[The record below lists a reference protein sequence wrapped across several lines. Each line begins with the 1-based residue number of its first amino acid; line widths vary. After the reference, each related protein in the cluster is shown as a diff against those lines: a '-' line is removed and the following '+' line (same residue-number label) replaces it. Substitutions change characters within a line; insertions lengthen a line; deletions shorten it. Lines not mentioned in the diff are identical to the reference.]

1 MVPTFRLVASS
12 ARIAAKRLNR
22 TSLTIHGLLEL
33 WAMETPDKIALQDS
47 DGSLTY
53 AQWHRASEH
62 LACRLQ
68 TAGVEKGTLVG
79 VQVDRTCGL
88 PVAFTAISK
97 VGARFL
103 GLNPSWLSEDREMV
117 FTRWNKR
124 FILCWEGMEIE
135 GWKAASTLLPFGR
148 SDLFSPALS
157 PRGVTRVDT
166 FDEFYMNVTSG
177 STGLP
182 KVAVTSHRELLINTA
197 SVCEDLGL
205 TVDDVLMSL
214 FGVIGHPH
222 EIFMRSLYLGAT
234 AVLEPSVYPRQHI
247 QMIREHKVTFLMGLP
262 PQLDALSRLSSREDA
277 DVSSLRIIETGGM
290 RITDRF
296 LSAFEERT
304 GKKVT
309 PVWGSTETSGVV
321 LIGDPGVTGFSS
333 VAFGYSVQLRND
345 LGVVDGNGR
354 GELWIAG
361 EGIVNRYLGE
371 RSDSSEILVDG
382 WYRTGDIFNRRNHRL
397 YFTGRRG
404 GLIKASGLKVYPSEV
419 ELAILKHPSVRD
431 VCVVGKDFPGRGEA
445 PVAYIVL
452 PGDIELT
459 KHELR
464 SFLSGILEDFKM
476 PRKYFFSNSLPRTTS
491 GKLDRA
497 RIARQDIA
505 PDYRAELLRLDV
517 DLVKLLNTRADLME
531 KIDAGYN
538 PNWVEE
544 QINNAMGHNPG
555 PLSDSSVRE
564 VIRSLMNNLGRG

>member
-1 MVPTFRLVASS
+1 MPTFPQTASS
-12 ARIAAKRLNR
+12 VPIAAKRLNR
-22 TSLTIHGLLEL
+22 TILTIHGLLEK
-33 WAMETPDKIALQDS
+33 WAMETPDKIALLDS
-47 DGSLTY
+47 ESSLTF

-62 LACRLQ
+62 LASRLQ

-88 PVAFTAISK
+88 PVAFTAVSK

-117 FTRWNKR
+117 FTRWDKR

-135 GWKAASTLLPFGR
+135 GWKASTLLPFGR
-148 SDLFSPALS
+148 SDIDSPALS
-157 PRGVTRVDT
+157 PKGSPRVDT

-197 SVCEDLGL
+197 SVCENLEL
-205 TVDDVLMSL
+205 TGEDVLMSL

-222 EIFMRSLYLGAT
+222 EIFMRGLYLGAAT
-234 AVLEPSVYPRQHI
+234 VLEPSVYPRQHI
-247 QMIREHKVTFLMGLP
+247 HMIREHSVTFLMGLP
-262 PQLDALSRLSSREDA
+262 PQLDALSRLASREDA
-277 DVSSLRIIETGGM
+277 DVSSLRIVETGGM
-290 RITDRF
+290 RVTDRF
-296 LSAFEERT
+296 LSSFEERT
-304 GKKVT
+304 GEKVT

-321 LIGDPGVTGFSS
+321 LIGDPGMVGFSS
-333 VAFGYSVQLRND
+333 VVFGYSVQLRD
-345 LGVVDGNGR
+345 DEVVVEENGR
-354 GELWIAG
+354 GEMWISG

-371 RSDSSEILVDG
+371 RSDSSEILIDG
-382 WYRTGDIFNRRNHRL
+382 WYRTGDIFTRRNDRL

-431 VCVVGKDFPGRGEA
+431 VCVVGKDLPGRGEA
-445 PVAYIVL
+445 PVAYVVI
-452 PGDIELT
+452 PGGVELS
-459 KHELR
+459 KHDLR
-464 SFLSGILEDFKM
+464 NFLSEYLEDFKT
-476 PRKYFFSNSLPRTTS
+476 PRKYFFSNSLPRTHS

-517 DLVKLLNTRADLME
+517 DLVKLLNSRADLMD

-555 PLSDSSVRE
+555 PLSDSIVRE
-564 VIRSLMNNLGRG
+564 VIRSIMNNLGRG

>member
-1 MVPTFRLVASS
+1 MVPTFQQAASS
-12 ARIAAKRLNR
+12 APIAAKRLNR
-22 TSLTIHGLLEL
+22 TTLTIHGLLEK
-33 WAMETPDKIALQDS
+33 WAMETPDKIALHDS
-47 DGSLTY
+47 DSSLTY

-62 LACRLQ
+62 LASRLQ

-88 PVAFTAISK
+88 PVAFTAVSK

-124 FILCWEGMEIE
+124 FILCWEGMETE
-135 GWKAASTLLPFGR
+135 GWKASTLLHFGR
-148 SDLFSPALS
+148 SDISSPALFLQGS
-157 PRGVTRVDT
+157 SRVDT

-182 KVAVTSHRELLINTA
+182 KVAVTSHREIIINTA
-197 SVCEDLGL
+197 AVCENLEL
-205 TVDDVLMSL
+205 TDSDVLMSL

-222 EIFMRSLYLGAT
+222 EIFMRGLYLGAT
-234 AVLEPSVYPRQHI
+234 TVLDPSVYPRQHI
-247 QMIREHKVTFLMGLP
+247 KLIGKHEVSFLMGLP
-262 PQLDALSRLSSREDA
+262 PQLDALSRLARRDDA
-277 DVSSLRIIETGGM
+277 DVSSLRIVEAGGM
-290 RITDRF
+290 RVTDRF
-296 LSAFEERT
+296 LSSFEERT
-304 GKKVT
+304 GEKVT

-321 LIGDPGVTGFSS
+321 LIGDPGITGFSS
-333 VAFGYSVQLRND
+333 VAFGYSVQLRD
-345 LGVVDGNGR
+345 DDSEIVEDNGK
-354 GELWIAG
+354 GELWISG

-371 RSDSSEILVDG
+371 RLDSSEILVDG
-382 WYRTGDIFNRRNHRL
+382 WYRTGDIFTRRNGRL

-419 ELAILKHPSVRD
+419 ELAILKHPLVRD
-431 VCVVGKDFPGRGEA
+431 VCVVGKNFPGRGEA
-445 PVAYIVL
+445 PVAYVAV
-452 PGDIELT
+452 PSGVELT
-459 KHELR
+459 RHELR
-464 SFLSGILEDFKM
+464 EFLSDILEDFKM
-476 PRKYFFSNSLPRTTS
+476 PRKYFFSNSLPRTAT

-517 DLVKLLNTRADLME
+517 DLVKFLNTRADLME
-531 KIDAGYN
+531 RIDAGYN

-555 PLSDSSVRE
+555 PLSDSSIRE
-564 VIRSLMNNLGRG
+564 VIRSIMNHLGRT

>member
-1 MVPTFRLVASS
+1 M
-12 ARIAAKRLNR
+12 AKRLNR
-22 TSLTIHGLLEL
+22 TILTIHGLLEQ

-47 DGSLTY
+47 ESSLTF

-62 LACRLQ
+62 LAGRLQ

-79 VQVDRTCGL
+79 VQVGRTCGL

-97 VGARFL
+97 AGARFL
-103 GLNPSWLSEDREMV
+103 GLNPGWLSEDREMV

-124 FILCWEGMEIE
+124 FILCWEGMEID
-135 GWKAASTLLPFGR
+135 GWKASTLLPFGR
-148 SDLFSPALS
+148 SDINSPALS
-157 PRGVTRVDT
+157 PQGSPRIDT

-182 KVAVTSHRELLINTA
+182 KVAVTTHRELLINTA
-197 SVCEDLGL
+197 SVCEDLEL
-205 TVDDVLMSL
+205 TGDDVLMSL

-222 EIFMRSLYLGAT
+222 EIFMRGLYLGAT
-234 AVLEPSVYPRQHI
+234 TVLEPSVYPRQHI
-247 QMIREHKVTFLMGLP
+247 HMISKHKVTFLMGLP
-262 PQLDALSRLSSREDA
+262 PQLDALSRLASREDA
-277 DVSSLRIIETGGM
+277 DVSSLRIVETGGM
-290 RITDRF
+290 RVTERF
-296 LSAFEERT
+296 LSAFKERT
-304 GKKVT
+304 GEKVT

-321 LIGDPGVTGFSS
+321 LIGDPGVVGYSS
-333 VAFGYSVQLRND
+333 VAFGYSVQLRD
-345 LGVVDGNGR
+345 ESAVVEGNGR

-371 RSDSSEILVDG
+371 RSDSSEILIDG
-382 WYRTGDIFNRRNHRL
+382 WYRTGDIFTRRSGRL

-445 PVAYIVL
+445 PVAYVVL
-452 PGDIELT
+452 PGGVELT
-459 KHELR
+459 KHDLR
-464 SFLSGILEDFKM
+464 NFLLDILEDFKM
-476 PRKYFFSNSLPRTTS
+476 PRKYFFSNSLPRTAS

-517 DLVKLLNTRADLME
+517 DLVKLLNSRANIME
-531 KIDAGYN
+531 RIDAGYN

-564 VIRSLMNNLGRG
+564 VIRSIMNNLGRG

>member
-1 MVPTFRLVASS
+1 MPIFLPTPSS
-12 ARIAAKRLNR
+12 APIVAKRLNR
-22 TSLTIHGLLEL
+22 TSLTIHGLLEQ
-33 WAMETPDKIALQDS
+33 WAMEIPDKLALL
-47 DGSLTY
+47 DGNTSLTY

-62 LACRLQ
+62 LASRLQ

-79 VQVDRTCGL
+79 VQVDRSCGL

-103 GLNPSWLSEDREMV
+103 VLNPSWLSEDREMV

-124 FILCWEGMEIE
+124 FILCWEGMEID
-135 GWKAASTLLPFGR
+135 GWKASTLLPFGR
-148 SDLFSPALS
+148 SDIVSPALS
-157 PRGVTRVDT
+157 PQGSPRVDI

-197 SVCEDLGL
+197 SVCENLGL
-205 TVDDVLMSL
+205 TFDDVLMSL

-222 EIFMRSLYLGAT
+222 EIFMRGLYLGAT
-234 AVLEPSVYPRQHI
+234 TVLEPSVYPRQHI
-247 QMIREHKVTFLMGLP
+247 TMITGNRVTFLMGLP
-262 PQLDALSRLSSREDA
+262 PQLDSLSRLASREDA
-277 DVSSLRIIETGGM
+277 DVSTLRIVETGGM
-290 RITDRF
+290 RVTER
-296 LSAFEERT
+296 LLNTFEERT
-304 GKKVT
+304 GEKIT

-321 LIGDPGVTGFSS
+321 LIGEPGVIGFSS

-345 LGVVDGNGR
+345 EGIVEGNGR
-354 GELWIAG
+354 GEMWISG

-371 RSDSSEILVDG
+371 RSDSSEILIDG
-382 WYRTGDIFNRRNHRL
+382 WYRTGDIFTRRNDRL

-452 PGDIELT
+452 PGGIELN
-459 KHELR
+459 KHEMR
-464 SFLSGILEDFKM
+464 TFLSDILEDFKM
-476 PRKYFFSNSLPRTTS
+476 PRKYFFSNSLPRTSS

-531 KIDAGYN
+531 KVDAGYN

-564 VIRSLMNNLGRG
+564 VIRSIMNNLGRV

>member
-1 MVPTFRLVASS
+1 MVPTFRPAASS
-12 ARIAAKRLNR
+12 VPIAAKRLNR
-22 TSLTIHGLLEL
+22 TSVTIHGLLEQ
-33 WAMETPDKIALQDS
+33 WAKDTPDKIALLDGDS
-47 DGSLTY
+47 SLTY

-62 LACRLQ
+62 LASRLQ

-79 VQVDRTCGL
+79 VQVDRSCGL

-103 GLNPSWLSEDREMV
+103 VLNPSWLSEDREMV

-124 FILCWEGMEIE
+124 FILCWEGMEID
-135 GWKAASTLLPFGR
+135 GWKAGTLLPFGR
-148 SDLFSPALS
+148 SDIVSPALS
-157 PRGVTRVDT
+157 PNGSPPVDT

-205 TVDDVLMSL
+205 DTDDVLMSL

-222 EIFMRSLYLGAT
+222 EIIMRGLYLGAT
-234 AVLEPSVYPRQHI
+234 TVLEPSVYPRQHI
-247 QMIREHKVTFLMGLP
+247 HMISENRVTFLMGLP
-262 PQLDALSRLSSREDA
+262 PQLDALSRLASREDA
-277 DVSSLRIIETGGM
+277 DISSLRIVETGGM
-290 RITDRF
+290 RITER
-296 LSAFEERT
+296 LLTTFEERT
-304 GKKVT
+304 GKKII

-321 LIGDPGVTGFSS
+321 LIGDPGIIGFSS
-333 VAFGYSVQLRND
+333 VVFGYSVQLRND
-345 LGVVDGNGR
+345 EGVVEGNGR

-382 WYRTGDIFNRRNHRL
+382 WYRTGDIFTRRNERL

-419 ELAILKHPSVRD
+419 ELAILKHPSILD

-452 PGDIELT
+452 PGGVELN

-464 SFLSGILEDFKM
+464 TFLSDILEDFKM
-476 PRKYFFSNSLPRTTS
+476 PRKYFFSNSLPRTST

-531 KIDAGYN
+531 KVDAGYN

-555 PLSDSSVRE
+555 PLSDSIVRE
-564 VIRSLMNNLGRG
+564 VIRSIMNNLGRV

>member
-1 MVPTFRLVASS
+1 MVPKYQLAVNS
-12 ARIAAKRLNR
+12 AQIAAKRLNR
-22 TSLTIHGLLEL
+22 TILTIHGLLEM
-33 WAMETPDKIALQDS
+33 WAMETPDKVALIDS
-47 DGSLTY
+47 DCTLTY

-62 LACRLQ
+62 LAARLQ

-79 VQVDRTCGL
+79 VQVGRTCGL

-97 VGARFL
+97 VGARFI
-103 GLNPSWLSEDREMV
+103 GLNPSWLSEDRKMV
-117 FTRWNKR
+117 FTRWDKR

-135 GWKAASTLLPFGR
+135 GWKASTLLSFGR
-148 SDLFSPALS
+148 SDLVTPALS
-157 PRGVTRVDT
+157 PQGSPRVDV

-205 TVDDVLMSL
+205 NADDVLMSL

-222 EIFMRSLYLGAT
+222 EIFMRGLFLGAT
-234 AVLEPSVYPRQHI
+234 TVLEPSVYPRQHI
-247 QMIREHKVTFLMGLP
+247 LMIRQHKVTFLMGLP
-262 PQLDALSRLSSREDA
+262 PQLDSISRLSHREDA
-277 DVSSLRIIETGGM
+277 DVSTLRIVETGGM
-290 RITDRF
+290 RVTDRLLVSF
-296 LSAFEERT
+296 KERT
-304 GKKVT
+304 GVDVT
-309 PVWGSTETSGVV
+309 PVWGSTETAGVV
-321 LIGDPGVTGFSS
+321 LIGKPGIVGFSS
-333 VAFGYSVQLRND
+333 VTFGYTIQLSDND
-345 LGVVDGNGR
+345 SIIEGNGR

-382 WYRTGDIFNRRNHRL
+382 WYRTGDIFTRRGGRL
-397 YFTGRRG
+397 FFTGRRG

-445 PVAYIVL
+445 PVAYVVL
-452 PGDIELT
+452 PGGLELT
-459 KHELR
+459 KQELR
-464 SFLSGILEDFKM
+464 SFLSDILEDFKM
-476 PRKYFFSNSLPRTTS
+476 PRKYFFTNSLPRTSS
-491 GKLDRA
+491 GKMDRA
-497 RIARQDIA
+497 RIARQDIT

-517 DLVKLLNTRADLME
+517 DLIKLLNSRADLME
-531 KIDAGYN
+531 RIDAGYN

-564 VIRSLMNNLGRG
+564 VIRSLMNNLGRS

>member
-1 MVPTFRLVASS
+1 MVPTFRLALSS
-12 ARIAAKRLNR
+12 APIVAKRLNR
-22 TSLTIHGLLEL
+22 TILTIHGLLEH
-33 WAMETPDKIALQDS
+33 WAMETPDKIALQDGES
-47 DGSLTY
+47 SLTF

-62 LACRLQ
+62 LACRIQ

-79 VQVDRTCGL
+79 VQVGRTCAL

-103 GLNPSWLSEDREMV
+103 GLNPGWLSEDREMV

-124 FILCWEGMEIE
+124 FILCWEGMEID
-135 GWKAASTLLPFGR
+135 GWKASTLLSFGR
-148 SDLFSPALS
+148 SDINSPALS
-157 PRGVTRVDT
+157 PRGSPRVDT

-182 KVAVTSHRELLINTA
+182 KVAVTTHRELLINTA
-197 SVCEDLGL
+197 SVCEDLEL
-205 TVDDVLMSL
+205 TGDDVLMSL

-222 EIFMRSLYLGAT
+222 EIFMRGLYLGAT
-234 AVLEPSVYPRQHI
+234 TVLEPSVYPRQHI
-247 QMIREHKVTFLMGLP
+247 HMIRKHKVTFLMGLP
-262 PQLDALSRLSSREDA
+262 PQLDALSRLASREDA
-277 DVSSLRIIETGGM
+277 DVSSLRIVETGGM
-290 RITDRF
+290 RVTERF
-296 LSAFEERT
+296 LSSFKERT
-304 GKKVT
+304 GEKVT

-321 LIGDPGVTGFSS
+321 LIGDPGVVGYSS
-333 VAFGYSVQLRND
+333 VVFGYSVQLRD
-345 LGVVDGNGR
+345 ESAVVEGNGR

-382 WYRTGDIFNRRNHRL
+382 WYRTGDIFTRRGGRL

-431 VCVVGKDFPGRGEA
+431 VCVVGKDLPGRGEA
-445 PVAYIVL
+445 PVAYVVL
-452 PGDIELT
+452 PGGVELT
-459 KHELR
+459 KHDLR
-464 SFLSGILEDFKM
+464 NFLLDILEDFKM
-476 PRKYFFSNSLPRTTS
+476 PRKYFFSNSLPRTAS

-517 DLVKLLNTRADLME
+517 DLVKLLNSRAGIME
-531 KIDAGYN
+531 RIDAGYN

-564 VIRSLMNNLGRG
+564 VIRSIMNNLGRG

>member
-1 MVPTFRLVASS
+1 V
-12 ARIAAKRLNR
+12 AKRLNR
-22 TSLTIHGLLEL
+22 TTLTIHGLLEK
-33 WAMETPDKIALQDS
+33 WAMETPDKIALHDS
-47 DGSLTY
+47 DSSLTY

-62 LACRLQ
+62 LASRLH

-88 PVAFTAISK
+88 PVAFTAVSK

-103 GLNPSWLSEDREMV
+103 GLNPSWLSEGREMV

-124 FILCWEGMEIE
+124 FILCWEGMGID
-135 GWKAASTLLPFGR
+135 GWKAGTLLHFGR
-148 SDLFSPALS
+148 SDISSPALFLQGS
-157 PRGVTRVDT
+157 SRVDT

-182 KVAVTSHRELLINTA
+182 KVAVTSHREILINTA
-197 SVCEDLGL
+197 AVCENLGL
-205 TVDDVLMSL
+205 TDNDVLMSL

-222 EIFMRSLYLGAT
+222 EIFMRGLYLGAT
-234 AVLEPSVYPRQHI
+234 TVLDPSVYPRQHI
-247 QMIREHKVTFLMGLP
+247 SMIGKHKVTFLMGLP
-262 PQLDALSRLSSREDA
+262 PQLDALSRLAHRDDA
-277 DVSSLRIIETGGM
+277 DVSSLRIVEAGGM
-290 RITDRF
+290 RVTERF

-304 GKKVT
+304 GEKVT

-321 LIGDPGVTGFSS
+321 LIGDPGITGFSS
-333 VAFGYSVQLRND
+333 VAFGYSVQLRGD
-345 LGVVDGNGR
+345 DGNIIEENGK
-354 GELWIAG
+354 GELWISG

-371 RSDSSEILVDG
+371 RSDSSEILIDG
-382 WYRTGDIFNRRNHRL
+382 WYRTGDIFTRRNGRL

-419 ELAILKHPSVRD
+419 ELAILKHPLVRD
-431 VCVVGKDFPGRGEA
+431 VCVVGKNIPGRGEA
-445 PVAYIVL
+445 PVAYVAV
-452 PGDIELT
+452 PGGAELT
-459 KHELR
+459 RHELR
-464 SFLSGILEDFKM
+464 DFLSDILEDFKI
-476 PRKYFFSNSLPRTTS
+476 PRKFFFSHSLPRTTT

-517 DLVKLLNTRADLME
+517 DLIKLLNARADLME
-531 KIDAGYN
+531 RIDAGYN

-555 PLSDSSVRE
+555 PLSDSSIRE
-564 VIRSLMNNLGRG
+564 VIRSIMNHLGRT

>member
-1 MVPTFRLVASS
+1 MPIFQLAPSS
-12 ARIAAKRLNR
+12 APIAAKRLNR
-22 TSLTIHGLLEL
+22 TSFTIHGLLEQ
-33 WAMETPDKIALQDS
+33 WAMETPDKPALL
-47 DGSLTY
+47 DGDTSLTY

-62 LACRLQ
+62 LASRLQ
-68 TAGVEKGTLVG
+68 TAGVEKDTLVG
-79 VQVDRTCGL
+79 VQVDRSCGL

-103 GLNPSWLSEDREMV
+103 VLNPSWLSEDREMV

-124 FILCWEGMEIE
+124 FILCWEGMEID
-135 GWKAASTLLPFGR
+135 GWKASTLLPFGR
-148 SDLFSPALS
+148 SDITSPALS
-157 PRGVTRVDT
+157 PQGSPRVDT

-197 SVCEDLGL
+197 SVCENLGL

-222 EIFMRSLYLGAT
+222 EIFMRGLYLGAT
-234 AVLEPSVYPRQHI
+234 TVLEPSVYPRQHI
-247 QMIREHKVTFLMGLP
+247 HMITGNRVTFLMGLP
-262 PQLDALSRLSSREDA
+262 PQLDALSRLASREDA
-277 DVSSLRIIETGGM
+277 DVSSLRIVETGGM
-290 RITDRF
+290 RVTDR
-296 LSAFEERT
+296 LLTTFEERT
-304 GKKVT
+304 GEKIT

-321 LIGDPGVTGFSS
+321 LLGEPGVVGFSS

-345 LGVVDGNGR
+345 EGVVEGNGR
-354 GELWIAG
+354 GEMWISG

-382 WYRTGDIFNRRNHRL
+382 WYRTGDIFTRRNDRL

-419 ELAILKHPSVRD
+419 ELAILRHPSVRD

-452 PGDIELT
+452 PGGVELN
-459 KHELR
+459 KHEMR
-464 SFLSGILEDFKM
+464 TFLSDILEDFKM
-476 PRKYFFSNSLPRTTS
+476 PRKYFFSNSLPRTSS

-531 KIDAGYN
+531 KVDAGYN

-564 VIRSLMNNLGRG
+564 VIRSIMNNLGRG

>member
-1 MVPTFRLVASS
+1 MVPTFPQTASS
-12 ARIAAKRLNR
+12 APIAAKRLNR
-22 TSLTIHGLLEL
+22 TILTIHGLLEK

-47 DGSLTY
+47 KNSLTF

-62 LACRLQ
+62 LASRLQ

-79 VQVDRTCGL
+79 VQVGRTCGL
-88 PVAFTAISK
+88 PVAFTAVSK

-117 FTRWNKR
+117 FTRWDKR

-135 GWKAASTLLPFGR
+135 GWKASTLLPFGR
-148 SDLFSPALS
+148 SDLLSPALS
-157 PRGVTRVDT
+157 LQGSPRVDT

-182 KVAVTSHRELLINTA
+182 KVAVTSHRELMINTE
-197 SVCEDLGL
+197 SVCENLGL
-205 TVDDVLMSL
+205 TIDDVLMSL

-222 EIFMRSLYLGAT
+222 EIFMRGLYLGAT
-234 AVLEPSVYPRQHI
+234 TVLEPSVYPRQHI
-247 QMIREHKVTFLMGLP
+247 HMITQYGVTFLMGLP
-262 PQLDALSRLSSREDA
+262 PQLDALSRLASREDA
-277 DVSSLRIIETGGM
+277 DVSSLRIVETGGM
-290 RITDRF
+290 RVTDRF
-296 LSAFEERT
+296 LTSFEERT
-304 GKKVT
+304 GEKVT

-321 LIGDPGVTGFSS
+321 LIGDPGVVGFSS
-333 VAFGYSVQLRND
+333 VVFGYSVQLSNENE
-345 LGVVDGNGR
+345 VVEGNGR
-354 GELWIAG
+354 GELWISG

-382 WYRTGDIFNRRNHRL
+382 WYKTGDIFTRRSGRL

-431 VCVVGKDFPGRGEA
+431 VCVVGKDIPGRGEA

-452 PGDIELT
+452 CGGTDLSI
-459 KHELR
+459 HALR
-464 SFLSGILEDFKM
+464 SFLSNILEDFKM
-476 PRKYFFSNSLPRTTS
+476 PRKYFFVMGLPRTIS
-491 GKLDRA
+491 GKLDRS
-497 RIARQDIA
+497 RIGRQDIA
-505 PDYRAELLRLDV
+505 PDYRAELLRMDV
-517 DLVKLLNTRADLME
+517 DLVKLLNIRADLMD

-555 PLSDSSVRE
+555 PLSDSIVRE
-564 VIRSLMNNLGRG
+564 VIRSIMNNLGRG

>member
-1 MVPTFRLVASS
+1 MVPTFRLAVSS
-12 ARIAAKRLNR
+12 APIVAKRLNR
-22 TSLTIHGLLEL
+22 TILTIHGLLEQ

-47 DGSLTY
+47 ESSLTF

-62 LACRLQ
+62 LAGRLQ

-79 VQVDRTCGL
+79 VQVGRTCGL

-97 VGARFL
+97 AGARFL
-103 GLNPSWLSEDREMV
+103 GLNPGWLSEDREMV

-124 FILCWEGMEIE
+124 FILCWEGMEID
-135 GWKAASTLLPFGR
+135 GWKASTLLPFGR
-148 SDLFSPALS
+148 SDINSPALS
-157 PRGVTRVDT
+157 PQGSPRIDT

-182 KVAVTSHRELLINTA
+182 KVAVTTHRELLINTA
-197 SVCEDLGL
+197 SVCEDLEL
-205 TVDDVLMSL
+205 TGDDVLMSL

-222 EIFMRSLYLGAT
+222 EIFMRGLYLGAT
-234 AVLEPSVYPRQHI
+234 TVLEPSVYPRQHI
-247 QMIREHKVTFLMGLP
+247 HMISKHKVTFLMGLP
-262 PQLDALSRLSSREDA
+262 PQLDALSRLASREDA
-277 DVSSLRIIETGGM
+277 DVSSLRIVETGGM
-290 RITDRF
+290 RVTERF
-296 LSAFEERT
+296 LSAFKERT
-304 GKKVT
+304 GEKVT

-321 LIGDPGVTGFSS
+321 LIGDPGVVGYSS
-333 VAFGYSVQLRND
+333 VAFGYSVQLRD
-345 LGVVDGNGR
+345 ESAVVEGNGR

-371 RSDSSEILVDG
+371 RSDSSEILIDG
-382 WYRTGDIFNRRNHRL
+382 WYRTGDIFTRRSGRL

-445 PVAYIVL
+445 PVAYVVL
-452 PGDIELT
+452 PGGVELT
-459 KHELR
+459 KHDLR
-464 SFLSGILEDFKM
+464 NFLLDILEDFKM
-476 PRKYFFSNSLPRTTS
+476 PRKYFFSNSLPRTAS

-517 DLVKLLNTRADLME
+517 DLVKLLNSRANIME
-531 KIDAGYN
+531 RIDAGYN

-564 VIRSLMNNLGRG
+564 VIRSIMNNLGRG